1 MSESAASPL
10 RLPALTLAAY
20 AAPMAPL
27 GALYFPVFVYVVP
40 YYASQGA
47 DLALL
52 SLFMVMARLLD
63 GVSDPLM
70 GVLSDRTPGPWGR
83 RRPWIAA
90 AGPLIL
96 LSSWFL
102 FLPPENPSAIYAGI
116 ALAALTLAWTMALT
130 PYQAWGAELSGDY
143 AERARITSWREAV
156 GLFGM
161 LSAAILYTLAGNDEG
176 QGLAN
181 IFLALAAVLPLAF
194 LAALW
199 KAPEPRNL
207 SRRRLPFKE
216 GLRIA
221 AGNRPF
227 MRLLLSWFVNG
238 AANALPAAL
247 FFFFVEH
254 RLESD
259 NQTAG
264 TLLVLYF
271 LAAILGAPLWSWAA
285 KRAPKHRVWCGVM
298 AYACLVFAAALLLGP
313 GDVAAFTAISILS
326 GFALGADLSLP
337 PAMQADVVDADAAE
351 GGEQRTGAFFAV
363 WSVAT
368 KAAQALAAGLALGLL
383 SWVGF
388 DATQVG
394 GNDPAALTTLAWLYA
409 GAPVALK
416 LIAVALMW
424 NFPLDETAQAAARAR
439 LERGDDPEPAP

>member
-1 MSESAASPL
+1 MSDRAAD
-10 RLPALTLAAY
+10 RLPAPTLAAY

-47 DLALL
+47 DLARLGA
-52 SLFMVMARLLD
+52 FMVVARLID
-63 GVSDPLM
+63 GISDPLM
-70 GVLSDRTPGPWGR
+70 GFVSDRTRSRWGR
-83 RRPWIAA
+83 RRPWLAL

-96 LSSWFL
+96 LTAWML
-102 FLPPENPSAIYAGI
+102 FLPPASPSAVYAGV

-130 PYQAWGAELSGDY
+130 PYMAWGAELSGDY

-156 GLFGM
+156 GLVGM
-161 LSAAILYTLAGNDEG
+161 LGAAILYTAAGDDAG

-181 IFLALAAVLPLAF
+181 IFYALAAVLPLAF

-199 KAPEPRNL
+199 AAPEPRNL
-207 SRRRLPFKE
+207 SRRRLPFRD

-221 AGNRPF
+221 AANRPF
-227 MRLLLSWFVNG
+227 VRLLASWFVNG

-254 RLESD
+254 RLEAD
-259 NQTAG
+259 NETAAI
-264 TLLVLYF
+264 LLVVYF
-271 LAAILGAPLWSWAA
+271 LSAILGAPLWAWAA
-285 KRAPKHRVWCGVM
+285 RRAPKHRVWCAVM
-298 AYACLVFAAALLLGP
+298 LYACAVFAAALLLGP
-313 GDVAAFTAISILS
+313 GDVAAFAAISVLS

-351 GGEQRTGAFFAV
+351 GGEQRTGVFFAV

-368 KAAQALAAGLALGLL
+368 KAAQAVAAGAALGLL
-383 SWVGF
+383 AASGF

-394 GNDPAALTTLAWLYA
+394 GNDETALTTLAWLYA

-439 LERGDDPEPAP
+439 LEGAAAPAE